1 MKKERSGKLKKVMDD
16 IMSNPNFGLV
26 AGLLKDLVD
35 GNILVRKSFRK
46 QYPLLF
52 IIAAFFIVYIGN
64 RYNCDKNMRRQRELA
79 KEIVDLRYE
88 LLSISAQLT
97 EKSRGSVIED
107 SVYSQISSLHV
118 SRVPSIIVM
127 PD

>member
-1 MKKERSGKLKKVMDD
+1 MRKIKIGKLKQLVND
-16 IMSNPNFGLV
+16 IRSNPNFDRATGVLQ
-26 AGLLKDLVD
+26 DLID
-35 GNILVRKSFRK
+35 GNILVRKYFRR

-52 IIAAFFIVYIGN
+52 IIACFLILYIGN
-64 RYNCDKNMRRQRELA
+64 RYTCDKNMRHHRELV

-107 SVYSQISSLHV
+107 SVRSQIPRLHV
-118 SRVPSIIVM
+118 SRVPSIIIK
-127 PD
+127 